1 MNKTIIILKGDGIN
15 DVKVPANLY
24 NLIIVCHTTAVS
36 VFNKKNNQGG
46 PWLEMMLISIIKPHN
61 SFKHN

>member
-1 MNKTIIILKGDGIN
+1 MNKTIIILKGDGVN

-36 VFNKKNNQGG
+36 VFNKKNNQGVFLG
-46 PWLEMMLISIIKPHN
+46 WRDDVDKYN
-61 SFKHN
+61 KAT

>member
-1 MNKTIIILKGDGIN
+1 LKGDGVN

-24 NLIIVCHTTAVS
+24 NLIIVRHTAAVS
-36 VFNKKNNQGG
+36 VFNKKNNQGF
-46 PWLEMMLISIIKPHN
+46 PWLEKMMLISIIKPHN